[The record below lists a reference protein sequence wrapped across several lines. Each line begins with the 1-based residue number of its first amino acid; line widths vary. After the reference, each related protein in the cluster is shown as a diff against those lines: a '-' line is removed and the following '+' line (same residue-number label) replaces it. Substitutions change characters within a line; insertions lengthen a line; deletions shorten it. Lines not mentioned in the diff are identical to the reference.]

1 MDIRGAG
8 NILGEEQSGNV
19 REVGYELYQSMLEE
33 TVAKIRAGSNG
44 DLVEDG
50 VWSPSINLSVP
61 VLIPE
66 TYITDLD
73 LRLGLY
79 KRLAGLSSKLEI
91 EAFAAELIDRFGP
104 IPREVNTLLLVVRIK
119 DMCKRACI
127 SNFSGGARGATI
139 EFRNNK
145 FPNPAG
151 LADFIAQH
159 GGLAKVRDN
168 KLIISRDW
176 KSNADKIKGAFSIAR
191 ELAGKVS
198 N

>member
-1 MDIRGAG
+1 
-8 NILGEEQSGNV
+8 
-19 REVGYELYQSMLEE
+19 
-33 TVAKIRAGSNG
+33 
-44 DLVEDG
+44 
-50 VWSPSINLSVP
+50 
-61 VLIPE
+61 
-66 TYITDLD
+66 
-73 LRLGLY
+73 
-79 KRLAGLSSKLEI
+79 
-91 EAFAAELIDRFGP
+91 
-104 IPREVNTLLLVVRIK
+104 
-119 DMCKRACI
+119 MCKRACI

-151 LADFIAQH
+151 LADFIAQQ

-168 KLIISRDW
+168 KLIIIRDW